1 VVTVLSQTIVTGVL
15 LAGLYAIFGL
25 GLSLGWGLLHT
36 INFGHFAFAF
46 LAAYVTYEL
55 ATTAGWDPLLTVI
68 VTIPLGILLGIA
80 LQLFVTLTRID
91 VFGTLIVTFGFFLIL
106 EAGMTLYW
114 TADLLRIP
122 LELNPY
128 FTRAFRVG
136 PFIMPSVGLLALGAA
151 VLACGGVY
159 WLLNRTYAGKGIR
172 AFVQDPEMAG
182 VFGVNYRRLSLLVA
196 AVAGATVGATGT
208 IIGMLFVLTPSA
220 AELWVAVIFA
230 VVLLGGLANPVG
242 IAGAALIIGLV
253 ESIMRQF
260 ADPAMARLAALVV
273 LILALI
279 FRPEGL
285 FKPAVEEAHE

>member
-1 VVTVLSQTIVTGVL
+1 MVTVLSQTIVTGVL

-46 LAAYVTYEL
+46 LSAYVTYEL
-55 ATTAGWDPLLTVI
+55 ATAAGWDPLLTVI
-68 VTIPLGILLGIA
+68 VTIPLGVLLGIA
-80 LQLFVTLTRID
+80 LQLFVTATKID
-91 VFGTLIVTFGFFLIL
+91 VFGTLIVTFGLFLIF

-114 TADLLRIP
+114 TADLQRIP

-128 FTRAFRVG
+128 FTRAFRAG
-136 PFIMPSVGLLALGAA
+136 PFIMPFVGLLAFGSA
-151 VLACGGVY
+151 VIACGGVY

-182 VFGVNYRRLSLLVA
+182 VLGVNYRRLSLLVA
-196 AVAGATVGATGT
+196 AVAGATVGGTGT

-230 VVLLGGLANPVG
+230 VVLLGGLANPLG

-253 ESIMRQF
+253 ESAMRQF

-285 FKPAVEEAHE
+285 FKPAVEEARE